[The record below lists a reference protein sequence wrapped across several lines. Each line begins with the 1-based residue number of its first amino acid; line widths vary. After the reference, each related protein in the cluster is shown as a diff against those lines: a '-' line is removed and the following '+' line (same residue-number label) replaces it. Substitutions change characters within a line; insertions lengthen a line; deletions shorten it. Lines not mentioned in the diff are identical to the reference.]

1 MSEPFVVIARQ
12 FLENPGKLKDHKKL
26 PEMKETVRYMLDHAV
41 GIDHA
46 VSTKTI
52 VEHLKNKGFHVADE
66 RDWQIT
72 VLGPLRENGIF
83 VASKRAKGMFL
94 IKNDNDAKIAISQ
107 IQTRIDTQTDRLNIL
122 KSECRKFGLKID

>member
-1 MSEPFVVIARQ
+1 MTEPFVAIARN
-12 FLENPGKLKDHKKL
+12 FLDTPGSLSGHKKL

-52 VEHLKNKGFHVADE
+52 VQHLKSKDFHVVDE

-72 VLGPLRENGIF
+72 VLGPLRVSGIF
-83 VASKRAKGMFL
+83 IASKRAKGMFI
-94 IKNDNDAKIAISQ
+94 IKDDNDAKIAISQ
-107 IQTRIDTQTDRLNIL
+107 IQTRIDTQTERLNIL
-122 KSECRKFGLKID
+122 KDECRKFGLKID